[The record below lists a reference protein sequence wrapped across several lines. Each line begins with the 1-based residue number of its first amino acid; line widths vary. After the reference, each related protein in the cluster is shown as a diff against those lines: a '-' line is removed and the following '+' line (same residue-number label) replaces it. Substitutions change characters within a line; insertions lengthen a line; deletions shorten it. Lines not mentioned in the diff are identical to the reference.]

1 MFGMKKYTIAFCFM
15 LFSVVQVV
23 GQEDKPMHEIHSAML
38 FNFMKYIQW
47 PNESEGGEFILGI
60 LGEDDVFNTMKT
72 RYDGKPKGAK
82 KYVVKKLAS
91 AAEAANCNVVYL
103 GKFKNKEF
111 ENIKAAVSGKSI
123 LTITDSNNLGQKGSC
138 INFKVIDGKLK
149 FELNNASLTGANL
162 KVSSQLSSMA
172 IMI

>member
-1 MFGMKKYTIAFCFM
+1 MKNVYVLMFIIGIVFHAN
-15 LFSVVQVV
+15 S
-23 GQEDKPMHEIHSAML
+23 QEEKPMHEIHSAML

-47 PNESEGGEFILGI
+47 PNEAEAGEFVMGI
-60 LGEDDVFNTMKT
+60 FGEDDVFNTMKS

-82 KYVVKKLAS
+82 KYVIKKITS
-91 AAEAANCNVVYL
+91 AAEAATCQVVYL

-111 ENIKAAVSGKSI
+111 EGIKTAVAGKSI
-123 LTITDSNNLGQKGSC
+123 LTITDSGNLGQKGSC

-149 FELNNASLTGANL
+149 FELNNASLNAASL
-162 KVSSQLSSMA
+162 KVSSQLTSMA

>member
-1 MFGMKKYTIAFCFM
+1 MRRLTTILIIL
-15 LFSVVQVV
+15 LFSGLNAF

-47 PNESEGGEFILGI
+47 PNESEGGDFVLGI
-60 LGEDDVFNTMKT
+60 YGEDDVFNTMKS

-82 KYVVKKLAS
+82 KYVVKKLTS
-91 AAEAANCNVVYL
+91 AQEAEGCSVVYI
-103 GKFKNKEF
+103 GKFKSKDF
-111 ENIKAAVSGKSI
+111 EAVKSAVTGKSV

-138 INFKVIDGKLK
+138 INFRVIGDKLR
-149 FELNNASLTGANL
+149 FEINNSSVTDANL

-172 IMI
+172 ILI